1 MRRIAFLVFPDF
13 QVLDATGPI
22 AAFEVACGF
31 RPGAYRLELRAER
44 AGPVKSSAGVVV
56 AARGLGR
63 ARGLHTLVV
72 AGGNGID
79 RAARSPKLQHFV
91 RACGRDARRVA
102 SVCSGTYLLASAG
115 LLDHK
120 RATTH
125 WCRTQDFKRRFPQ
138 IELEPDKIYVR
149 SQNIWSSAGIT
160 AGVDL
165 ALALITEDLGEEL
178 ARRVA
183 RQLVVYYRRPGGQ
196 SQFSSLVDLESGR
209 FEPLLDYVRT
219 HLKGPLAVEDL
230 ARHAGMSPRNFS
242 RVFTAEVGCTPAKA
256 VERVRVE
263 AARAELESSSN
274 SVAEVALRAGFGDAE
289 RMRRA
294 FTRWCGASPS
304 ALRRRKVAA
313 QPRDH

>member
-1 MRRIAFLVFPDF
+1 MRRIVFLVFRDF

-31 RPGAYRLELRAER
+31 RPGAYQLELRAER
-44 AGPVKSSAGVVV
+44 AGPVKSSAGVIVD
-56 AARGLGR
+56 ARGLGR
-63 ARGLHTLVV
+63 ARGLDTLMV

-79 RAARSPKLQHFV
+79 RAARSPQLQRFV
-91 RACGRDARRVA
+91 RACAREARRVA

-138 IELEPDKIYVR
+138 VALEPDKIYVR

-209 FEPLLDYVRT
+209 FELLLDYVRT
-219 HLKGPLAVEDL
+219 HLKSALTVDDL
-230 ARHAGMSPRNFS
+230 ARRAGMSPRNFS

-263 AARAELESSSN
+263 AARAELETSSY
-274 SVAEVALRAGFGDAE
+274 SVAEIALRAGFGDAE

-294 FTRWCGASPS
+294 LARCCGASPS

-313 QPRDH
+313 RSPGP